1 MHAMVAALVPQFGV
15 VPIADPVRAE
25 VRARPDV
32 RPSDQLVEI
41 CLLWSLLDLDAH

>member
-32 RPSDQLVEI
+32 RPSDQLVEM
-41 CLLWSLLDLDAH
+41 CLLWTLLDLDAH